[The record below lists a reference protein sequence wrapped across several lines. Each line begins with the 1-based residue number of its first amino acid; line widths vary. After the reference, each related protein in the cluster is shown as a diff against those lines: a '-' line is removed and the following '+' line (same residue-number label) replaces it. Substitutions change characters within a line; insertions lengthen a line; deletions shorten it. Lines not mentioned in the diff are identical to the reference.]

1 MNFIKKLNYNLN
13 RALIVDPAARN
24 KIEVL
29 LLYPHIKALIIHS
42 FTNFLYKK
50 KLYFLARLISN
61 FGRFLTSIEIHPGAT
76 IKEGLFI
83 DHGIGVVIGE
93 TAVVGKNVHMYHG
106 VTLGGTGKARGKRH
120 PTVEDNVV
128 IGAGAIL
135 LGDIVI
141 REGTKVGANAVVLE
155 STNPHTTVVGV
166 KAKEVVKKG

>member
-1 MNFIKKLNYNLN
+1 
-13 RALIVDPAARN
+13 
-24 KIEVL
+24 
-29 LLYPHIKALIIHS
+29 
-42 FTNFLYKK
+42 
-50 KLYFLARLISN
+50 
-61 FGRFLTSIEIHPGAT
+61 
-76 IKEGLFI
+76 
-83 DHGIGVVIGE
+83 
-93 TAVVGKNVHMYHG
+93 MYHG
-106 VTLGGTGKARGKRH
+106 VTLGGTGKAKGKRH